1 MKRGDLVAVAISGDF
16 GKPRPALIIQSD
28 LFSEI
33 PSVTALP
40 LTSTKIDAPLI
51 RLDIE
56 PTRANGLRKA
66 SQVMIDKPMT
76 LKRDKI
82 GNIFGSLNDA
92 EMMTINRLLALFLG
106 FA

>member
-33 PSVTALP
+33 PSVTVLP

-76 LKRDKI
+76 IKRDKI
-82 GNIFGSLNDA
+82 GNTFGSLNDA

>member
-76 LKRDKI
+76 LKCDKI
-82 GNIFGSLNDA
+82 GDIFGSLNDA

>member
-33 PSVTALP
+33 PSVTVLP

-82 GNIFGSLNDA
+82 GNTFGSLNDA

>member
-33 PSVTALP
+33 PSVTVLP

-56 PTRANGLRKA
+56 LTRANGLRKA

-82 GNIFGSLNDA
+82 GNTFGSLNDA